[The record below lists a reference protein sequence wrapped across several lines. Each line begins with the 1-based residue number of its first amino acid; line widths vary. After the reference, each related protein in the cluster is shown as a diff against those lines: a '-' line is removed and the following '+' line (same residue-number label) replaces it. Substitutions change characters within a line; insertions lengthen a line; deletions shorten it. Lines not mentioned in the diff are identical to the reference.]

1 MDPTETP
8 RALAANICMK
18 ASMTSAGVT
27 LQAVST
33 AKHQMWQ
40 TACVRVGENER
51 QLHTVDHS

>member
-40 TACVRVGENER
+40 TVCVCVCWGE
-51 QLHTVDHS
+51 